1 MSKELII
8 SPRSER
14 VRVELAEAAA
24 WSAYAAGL
32 REVLGAA
39 IEKSGAELLE
49 VGGLLVNEPLPE
61 EHRGLR
67 NGAEVRP
74 LQAIGLAEGMAAG
87 RGPYCQLA
95 APGRLRIESGW
106 DGAVHLCTTPAV
118 ADDLAGFDGEG
129 VTFLW
134 RDAAPEPI
142 EVSDPVDAVAD
153 AGFWARVAEVSERLT
168 LVCERWAYGAHGCR
182 WFRVT
187 PESTAEVARLL
198 RPRSLVCVATEPE
211 LSPGVEL
218 LQDGFTAFVAPLP
231 HGELA
236 HRSYPGGADTLSEVM
251 DDGFSLLLADAA
263 LGDWCAVVPD
273 TDGVA
278 RGQWET
284 PGEWLRDRRSR

>member
-1 MSKELII
+1 MSKELIV

-14 VRVELAEAAA
+14 VREELAEAAA
-24 WSAYAAGL
+24 WSAYAAEL
-32 REVLGAA
+32 RKVLGAA
-39 IEKSGAELLE
+39 MEKSGADLLE
-49 VGGLLVNEPLPE
+49 VGGLLVSEPLPE

-87 RGPYCQLA
+87 HGPYCQLA
-95 APGRLRIESGW
+95 APGRLQIESGW
-106 DGAVHLCTTPAV
+106 DGAVHLFTTSA
-118 ADDLAGFDGEG
+118 
-129 VTFLW
+129 FLW
-134 RDAAPEPI
+134 RDAVPEPM
-142 EVSDPVDAVAD
+142 EVSDPVVAVAD
-153 AGFWARVAEVSERLT
+153 ADFWARVAQASGRLT

-211 LSPGVEL
+211 LNPREEL
-218 LQDGFTAFVAPLP
+218 LQDDFTAFVAPLP
-231 HGELA
+231 QGELA
-236 HRSYPGGADTLSEVM
+236 HRNYPGGADTLSEVT
-251 DDGFSLLLADAA
+251 DDGFPLMLADAA

-278 RGQWET
+278 RGQWESLASGST
-284 PGEWLRDRRSR
+284 RSSST

>member
-1 MSKELII
+1 MAGEIGKELII

-24 WSAYAAGL
+24 WSAYAAEL

-39 IEKSGAELLE
+39 IEKSGADLLE
-49 VGGLLVNEPLPE
+49 VGGLLVSEPLPE

-74 LQAIGLAEGMAAG
+74 PQAMGLAEGMAAG
-87 RGPYCQLA
+87 RGPYCQLT
-95 APGRLRIESGW
+95 APGRLQIESGW
-106 DGAVHLCTTPAV
+106 DGAVHLFTTPAV
-118 ADDLAGFDGEG
+118 AADLAGLHGEG
-129 VTFLW
+129 VAFLW
-134 RDAAPEPI
+134 RDAAPEPM

-153 AGFWARVAEVSERLT
+153 AGFWARVAEASERLT
-168 LVCERWAYGAHGCR
+168 LVCERWAYGTHGCR

-187 PESTAEVARLL
+187 PGSTAEVARLL
-198 RPRSLVCVATEPE
+198 RPRSLVCVVAEPE
-211 LSPGVEL
+211 LKPSTKL
-218 LQDGFTAFVAPLP
+218 LQDDFTAFVAPLP

-236 HRSYPGGADTLSEVM
+236 HRNYPGGADTLSEVT
-251 DDGFSLLLADAA
+251 DDGFSLMLADAA

-284 PGEWLRDRRSR
+284 PGE

>member
-1 MSKELII
+1 MSKEVII
-8 SPRSER
+8 SPRSEH
-14 VRVELAEAAA
+14 VREELAEAAA
-24 WSAYAAGL
+24 WSAYAAEL

-39 IEKSGAELLE
+39 IEKSGADLLE
-49 VGGLLVNEPLPE
+49 VGGLLVSEPLPE
-61 EHRGLR
+61 EHRSLR

-74 LQAIGLAEGMAAG
+74 PQAIGLAEGMAAG

-95 APGRLRIESGW
+95 APGKLQIEPGW
-106 DGAVHLCTTPAV
+106 DGAVHLFTTAAV
-118 ADDLAGFDGEG
+118 ATDLAGRHGEG

-134 RDAAPEPI
+134 RDAAPEPV

-153 AGFWARVAEVSERLT
+153 AGFWARVAEASERLT
-168 LVCERWAYGAHGCR
+168 LVCERWAYGAHGYR

-198 RPRSLVCVATEPE
+198 RPRSLVCVAAEPE
-211 LSPGVEL
+211 LNPRAEL
-218 LQDGFTAFVAPLP
+218 LQDDFTVFMAPLT

-236 HRSYPGGADTLSEVM
+236 HRNYPGGADTLSEVA
-251 DDGFSLLLADAA
+251 DDGFSLMLADAA
-263 LGDWCAVVPD
+263 LADWCAVVPD

-284 PGEWLRDRRSR
+284 PGEY